1 MIQIIDFFLVY
12 NVITREKEEET
23 MRNVQI
29 TVNISK
35 SEKEELT
42 RMIGDYNTL
51 SGFLAHKVKNFL
63 DKNYTLSLDMSVSY
77 FDNED
82 TIRVPYLI
90 NKDDKKRLDVYSKK
104 VGLARSV
111 LTRLIIID
119 LITRDKQNKQ
129 YEGGSDGQ

>member
-1 MIQIIDFFLVY
+1 MY

-35 SEKEELT
+35 SEKEELI

-51 SGFLAHKVKNFL
+51 SGFLAHKVKKFL
-63 DKNYTLSLDMSVSY
+63 DKKYTLSLDLSVSY

-90 NKDDKKRLDVYSKK
+90 NKEDKKRLDLYSKK

-111 LTRLIIID
+111 LTRLVIID
-119 LITRDKQNKQ
+119 LITREKQNK
-129 YEGGSDGQ
+129 

>member
-1 MIQIIDFFLVY
+1 MIQIIEFFLVY
-12 NVITREKEEET
+12 NVITREMEGKA

-42 RMIGDYNTL
+42 RMVGDYNTL
-51 SGFLAHKVKNFL
+51 SGFLARKVKNFL
-63 DKNYTLSLDMSVSY
+63 DKKYTLNLDLSVSY
-77 FDNED
+77 FGNED

-90 NKDDKKRLDVYSKK
+90 NKDDKKRLDLYSKK

-119 LITRDKQNKQ
+119 LITRENQNKQ
-129 YEGGSDGQ
+129 YVGGNDGQ

>member
-1 MIQIIDFFLVY
+1 MIQIIEFFLVY

-35 SEKEELT
+35 SEKEELI

-51 SGFLAHKVKNFL
+51 SGFLAHKVKKFL
-63 DKNYTLSLDMSVSY
+63 DKKYTLSLDLSVSY

-90 NKDDKKRLDVYSKK
+90 NKEDKKRLDSYSKK

-111 LTRLIIID
+111 LTRLVIID
-119 LITRDKQNKQ
+119 LITREKQNK
-129 YEGGSDGQ
+129 

>member
-1 MIQIIDFFLVY
+1 MIQIIEFFLVY

-35 SEKEELT
+35 SEKEELI

-51 SGFLAHKVKNFL
+51 SGFLAHKIKKFL
-63 DKNYTLSLDMSVSY
+63 DKKYTLSLDLSVSY

-90 NKDDKKRLDVYSKK
+90 NKEDKKRLDLYSKK

-111 LTRLIIID
+111 LTRLVIID
-119 LITRDKQNKQ
+119 LITREKQNK
-129 YEGGSDGQ
+129 

>member
-1 MIQIIDFFLVY
+1 M
-12 NVITREKEEET
+12 EGKA

-42 RMIGDYNTL
+42 RMVGDYNTL
-51 SGFLAHKVKNFL
+51 SGFLARKVKNFL
-63 DKNYTLSLDMSVSY
+63 DKKYTLNLDLSVSY
-77 FDNED
+77 FGNED

-90 NKDDKKRLDVYSKK
+90 NKDDKKRLDLYSKK

-119 LITRDKQNKQ
+119 LITRENQNKQ
-129 YEGGSDGQ
+129 YVGGNDGQ

>member
-1 MIQIIDFFLVY
+1 MIQIIEYFLVY

-35 SEKEELT
+35 SEKEELI

-51 SGFLAHKVKNFL
+51 SGFLAHKVKKFL
-63 DKNYTLSLDMSVSY
+63 DKKYTLSLDLSVSY

-90 NKDDKKRLDVYSKK
+90 NKEDKKRLDLYSKK

-111 LTRLIIID
+111 LTRLVIID
-119 LITRDKQNKQ
+119 LITREKQNK
-129 YEGGSDGQ
+129 

>member
-1 MIQIIDFFLVY
+1 MIQIIEFFLVY

-35 SEKEELT
+35 SEKEELI

-51 SGFLAHKVKNFL
+51 SGFLAHKVKKFL
-63 DKNYTLSLDMSVSY
+63 DKKYTLSLDLSVSY

-90 NKDDKKRLDVYSKK
+90 NKEDKKRLDLYSKK

-111 LTRLIIID
+111 LTRLVIID
-119 LITRDKQNKQ
+119 LITREKQNK
-129 YEGGSDGQ
+129 